1 MLFKKVVA
9 SSLLALT
16 LMTAT
21 PAFAYE
27 VKSGDT
33 MYKIGT
39 KHGMSLGELSRLN
52 PEITNLD
59 LIYPGQTVRTEANNT
74 GSVQASDKKPSV
86 SSSYSAT
93 AQAGEIGLLARLI
106 HAEAQ
111 GESFTGKVAVAEVVL
126 NRVADSRFPNTI
138 TGVIMQPGQ
147 FSPVATG
154 AINGVATSEDV
165 TAARQALS
173 GSSVTG
179 GAIYFYN
186 SATASSR
193 WLDSRPTV
201 SVIGNHTFKR

>member
-16 LMTAT
+16 LMATT

-39 KHGMSLGELSRLN
+39 KHGLSLAELARLN
-52 PEITNLD
+52 PGITNLNR
-59 LIYPGQTVRTEANNT
+59 IYPGQTVRTEGNNT
-74 GSVQASDKKPSV
+74 GSVQVSDTKTSV
-86 SSSYSAT
+86 NSSAT
-93 AQAGEIGLLARLI
+93 TTPQAGEIGLLARLI

-111 GESFTGKVAVAEVVL
+111 GESFSGKVAVAEVVL
-126 NRVADSRFPNTI
+126 NRVSDSRFPSTI

-147 FSPVATG
+147 FSPVASGT
-154 AINGVATSEDV
+154 INGVATADDLS
-165 TAARQALS
+165 AARQAMA
-173 GSSVTG
+173 GSNLTG

-186 SATASSR
+186 ASTASSR

-201 SVIGNHTFKR
+201 TVIGNHTFKR